1 MCFPVCRGEAWPCDT
16 HTLRLTGSIRAVT
29 WFGYCSFFLCHKTK
43 QGLCPWLLSW
53 DIKDTRSKAT
63 ELEHCHFCC
72 ILRAPKQVTGHPR
85 SKKWRTSLLL
95 EDRSC
100 KSVPQRAWTRRNE
113 DPATSAACYTCPVTR
128 LSHVGLGAEA
138 GTPLSPRA
146 RHAWHPDTVQ
156 GLRTPPR
163 VFLLFPEVPTSVPL
177 SDFPRSRFS
186 MSFPGQPGCHPSEDC
201 PPAARL
207 QRPFRHCHRGRF
219 LSSPMASVTVAVNCG
234 QPHSENVKW
243 KIPEGSSS

>member
-43 QGLCPWLLSW
+43 QGLSRWLLSW
-53 DIKDTRSKAT
+53 DIEDTRSKAT

-72 ILRAPKQVTGHPR
+72 IFLAPKQVTGHPR

-95 EDRSC
+95 EDRRC
-100 KSVPQRAWTRRNE
+100 KSVPQRAWTQRNE

-138 GTPLSPRA
+138 GTPLSHGPGTHGTRTPCRDCVRHRVSSSCSLRSPPRCLSLTFLG
-146 RHAWHPDTVQ
+146 HASPCHFRVSPVVTPLRTVLPPPACSVPSDTVIAVAFYLLPWHP
-156 GLRTPPR
+156 
-163 VFLLFPEVPTSVPL
+163 
-177 SDFPRSRFS
+177 
-186 MSFPGQPGCHPSEDC
+186 
-201 PPAARL
+201 
-207 QRPFRHCHRGRF
+207 
-219 LSSPMASVTVAVNCG
+219 
-234 QPHSENVKW
+234 
-243 KIPEGSSS
+243 